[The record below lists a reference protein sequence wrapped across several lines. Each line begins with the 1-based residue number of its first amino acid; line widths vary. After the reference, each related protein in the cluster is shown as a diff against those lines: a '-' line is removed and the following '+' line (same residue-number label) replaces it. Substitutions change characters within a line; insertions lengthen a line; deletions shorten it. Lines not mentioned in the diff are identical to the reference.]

1 MPMRSW
7 VLKSWPEV
15 SWELP
20 PEETLWP
27 SFQHMGTNVRV
38 DRDDAGRCFG
48 ETVWA
53 ARLDDDE
60 VIGAAW
66 EWVELRPGVPVI
78 RDPNGF
84 ITNGCLL
91 DAQGEALAEPSVI
104 VGLNR
109 IARAIPWQQVVARI
123 VSGET
128 MLEDFGSLLARLAA
142 TDSEADRARRAS
154 AGHAHRSAARSAARS
169 MSARSASA
177 LAL

>member
-1 MPMRSW
+1 MPMQSW

-15 SWELP
+15 CWELP
-20 PEETLWP
+20 PQETHWP

-38 DRDDAGRCFG
+38 DRDDAGRSVG

-53 ARLDDDE
+53 ARLHDDQ

-66 EWVELRPGVPVI
+66 EWVEVLPGVPVI

-91 DAQGEALAEPSVI
+91 DAQGEVLAEPSVI

-109 IARAIPWQQVVARI
+109 IARTIPWQRVVARV
-123 VSGET
+123 VSGESP
-128 MLEDFGSLLARLAA
+128 LEDVGPLLARLAA
-142 TDSEADRARRAS
+142 GGPEAVRARRAS
-154 AGHAHRSAARSAARS
+154 ERRERRSVARAAQARSPA
-169 MSARSASA
+169 A

>member
-20 PEETLWP
+20 PQETHWP
-27 SFQHMGTNVRV
+27 PFQHMGTNVRA
-38 DRDDAGRCFG
+38 DRDEAGRCVG

-53 ARLDDDE
+53 ARLHDDR

-66 EWVELRPGVPVI
+66 EWVELLPGVPVI

-91 DAQGEALAEPSVI
+91 DAQGEVLPEPGMI

-109 IARAIPWQQVVARI
+109 IARTIPWQGVVAR
-123 VSGET
+123 VVGGEP
-128 MLEDFGSLLARLAA
+128 MLEDFGLALARLAA
-142 TDSEADRARRAS
+142 GGPEAAGADGCVAPARR
-154 AGHAHRSAARSAARS
+154 RSRAVARAVQVRS
-169 MSARSASA
+169 PAV